1 MEDNVANIEQFNSV
15 DLPEHQ
21 WVTVVNPT
29 NRRML
34 LQACDNCGVVKSE
47 NTVVQ
52 KCREPHGQA
61 LISSSLFR
69 DMRLT
74 A

>member
-1 MEDNVANIEQFNSV
+1 MTTIRSFTNVEV
-15 DLPEHQ
+15 KHTHD

-47 NTVVQ
+47 NTVIQ
-52 KCREPHGQA
+52 GCKKPQGQA
-61 LISSSLFR
+61 LITSSLFKDLR
-69 DMRLT
+69 QS

>member
-1 MEDNVANIEQFNSV
+1 MTQIHSFANVDV
-15 DLPEHQ
+15 KRDHD

-34 LQACDNCGVVKSE
+34 LQACDKCGVVKSE

-52 KCREPHGQA
+52 QCRRPDGEH
-61 LISSSLFR
+61 LITGSLAR
-69 DMRLT
+69 DLRYI